1 MKFAARLNGFK
12 TEGKKT
18 LEILKEISEIDKI
31 NYVDLNYPEHFKDL
45 DLHTLKKFMEESNIK
60 INSIALRFREEF
72 KNGELGNCD
81 YKLAEKA
88 KKLCKEAIDI
98 AKDLGVEIVTI
109 WLGYDGFDYSFQIP
123 YEKIWKQLIKNFKEI
138 AGYDKKIKIS
148 IEYKPF
154 QPRAYSFIPSIG
166 TTLLMI
172 HDIDEENVGITLD
185 YCHMLMK
192 GENPAY
198 GLAIAAERNKLYG
211 VHMNDGHGLNDD
223 GLITGSITFIQTL
236 EFIYYLKKFRYEGVI
251 YFDTFPVR
259 EKGSDEVKRNIEI
272 FERIEKL
279 IEKIGMEEIEEIINS
294 NDALKA
300 QIILLKCLK

>member
-1 MKFAARLNGFK
+1 
-12 TEGKKT
+12 
-18 LEILKEISEIDKI
+18 
-31 NYVDLNYPEHFKDL
+31 
-45 DLHTLKKFMEESNIK
+45 
-60 INSIALRFREEF
+60 
-72 KNGELGNCD
+72 
-81 YKLAEKA
+81 
-88 KKLCKEAIDI
+88 
-98 AKDLGVEIVTI
+98 
-109 WLGYDGFDYSFQIP
+109 
-123 YEKIWKQLIKNFKEI
+123 
-138 AGYDKKIKIS
+138 
-148 IEYKPF
+148 
-154 QPRAYSFIPSIG
+154 
-166 TTLLMI
+166 MI

-294 NDALKA
+294 NDAVKA